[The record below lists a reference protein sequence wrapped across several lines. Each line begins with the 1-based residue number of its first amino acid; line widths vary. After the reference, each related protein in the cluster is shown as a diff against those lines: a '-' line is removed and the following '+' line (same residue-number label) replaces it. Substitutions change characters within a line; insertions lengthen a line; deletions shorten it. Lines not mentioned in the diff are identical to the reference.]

1 MMKVLIVNTS
11 ERAGGAAIAASRL
24 MQALKQE
31 GVEVSMLTRRNN
43 FQFSIFNFQ
52 FSIKPLAFYWERLR
66 IFAANGFSKERLWY
80 VDIACSAPFEGTLG
94 LSKNCGED
102 ITRTHEFQEA
112 DIIHLHYINQGF
124 LSLKVLDKILRSG
137 KRVVWT
143 MHDMWPFTGICHHA
157 DACERYQTHCHDCPL
172 LVRPSA
178 KDLSYKVFEKKQ
190 HVWQHGDI
198 TFVGCSKWIAEL
210 ASKSRLTK
218 GHRVVNIPNVVPHST
233 FHPMSKTEARTLFG
247 LPADKKL
254 LLFSCQKVSDERKGM
269 SYMLEALQ
277 LLKDEN
283 IALVVAGSEAN
294 ITTNLPIHAVGYIAD
309 EERMAAL
316 YAAVDVF
323 VTPSLQENL
332 PNTIAEAMSCGTPCV
347 GFHIGG
353 IPEMIHHKVDGY
365 VARYRDANDLAE
377 GIRHVLSH
385 PELGEAAA
393 RYAHDTYNAHRIA
406 QLYIEEYKAPLPA
419 PPVGRRAAEAAESL

>member
-1 MMKVLIVNTS
+1 MKVLIVNTS

-24 MQALKQE
+24 LQALKQE
-31 GVEVSMLTRRNN
+31 GVEVSLATRGNS
-43 FQFSIFNFQ
+43 FLCSIFNFQ
-52 FSIKPLAFYWERLR
+52 SSIKPLAFYWERLR

-80 VDIACSAPFEGTLG
+80 VDIA
-94 LSKNCGED
+94 NYGED
-102 ITRTHEFQEA
+102 ITRTREFQEA
-112 DIIHLHYINQGF
+112 DVIHIHYINQGF

-190 HVWQHGDI
+190 QIWQHGDI

-233 FHPMSKTEARTLFG
+233 FHPMSKTEARTMFG

-277 LLKDEN
+277 LLKDET
-283 IALVVAGSEAN
+283 IALVVAGSKAN

-353 IPEMIHHKVDGY
+353 IPEMIHHKEDGY
-365 VARYRDANDLAE
+365 VARYRDAKDLAE
-377 GIRHVLSH
+377 GIRYVLSH

-393 RYAHDTYNAHRIA
+393 RYAAETYNKSRVA
-406 QLYIEEYKAPLPA
+406 QLYIAEYKRPSHRSP
-419 PPVGRRAAEAAESL
+419 RREESR